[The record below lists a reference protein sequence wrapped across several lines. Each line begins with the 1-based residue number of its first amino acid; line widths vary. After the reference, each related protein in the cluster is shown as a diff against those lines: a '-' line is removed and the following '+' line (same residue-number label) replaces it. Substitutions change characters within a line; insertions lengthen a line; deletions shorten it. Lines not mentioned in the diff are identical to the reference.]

1 MEKQEDCEL
10 RYCIKKGVSDYIWV
24 SAKYSL
30 LRDVGKNKYIF
41 INYYDITEEKKQQ
54 ERLRQQYREKI
65 LQHYLLNDEDVVFL
79 GHCNITQN
87 KILDMVDHVD
97 SGILEQFGTVR
108 EEFFRGI
115 GTLIVDE
122 KEREEFYGKYLNEP
136 SLQAFQ
142 NGIREVSMSCYIEL
156 PHKKGGKYVQFQ
168 VDLVEAP
175 DTGDLTGILT
185 VTDITEKKIRD
196 TIFRRLSAIN
206 YELVV
211 DVDLIHNTY
220 KIVSGYDEIGS
231 EKEGDFLECIRD
243 VGKKVISNDQNYFR
257 RMMHPETI
265 LQYLNEDESY
275 SFTYSCKNKA
285 GAVVTKNMMI
295 TAVDF
300 RLKRICIV
308 RSDITEVLA
317 EERVERKKLEKALE
331 EAEAANRAKSD
342 FLSSMSHDIRTPMN
356 AIMGMTTLA
365 LNNMESKE
373 RVRDYLKKISMS
385 SHHLL
390 SLINDIL
397 DMSQLESERMKL
409 NESCI
414 HLEELLNHL
423 SSIMA
428 SQAQCVGVNFQMES
442 INIRHP
448 FFIGDA
454 LRLKQI
460 FINLLGN
467 AFKFTMEGGYVWF
480 RVEEIPASAY
490 KKVRYRFCVQDTG
503 IGMSENFVKCLF
515 EPFVRDKKVSE
526 VEGTGLGLSI
536 TKGLVELMGGQI
548 QVESKLKEGTAFY
561 VELEFEEADKRTID
575 VSHTQSE
582 TDEKEQNLN
591 GCHFLIAEDNEI
603 NAEILGELLQLWGAE
618 FTVKRD
624 GFQAVEEFRN
634 SKPGIYDMIFMDVQ
648 MPVMNG
654 YEATKIIRSLSRP
667 DAKEIMIVA
676 MTANAFA
683 EDIQA
688 ALEAGMNRH
697 IAKPLD
703 AGLLYNTISQLL
715 KKR

>member
-1 MEKQEDCEL
+1 M
-10 RYCIKKGVSDYIWV
+10 
-24 SAKYSL
+24 
-30 LRDVGKNKYIF
+30 
-41 INYYDITEEKKQQ
+41 
-54 ERLRQQYREKI
+54 
-65 LQHYLLNDEDVVFL
+65 
-79 GHCNITQN
+79 
-87 KILDMVDHVD
+87 
-97 SGILEQFGTVR
+97 
-108 EEFFRGI
+108 
-115 GTLIVDE
+115 
-122 KEREEFYGKYLNEP
+122 
-136 SLQAFQ
+136 
-142 NGIREVSMSCYIEL
+142 
-156 PHKKGGKYVQFQ
+156 
-168 VDLVEAP
+168 
-175 DTGDLTGILT
+175 
-185 VTDITEKKIRD
+185 
-196 TIFRRLSAIN
+196 
-206 YELVV
+206 
-211 DVDLIHNTY
+211 
-220 KIVSGYDEIGS
+220 
-231 EKEGDFLECIRD
+231 
-243 VGKKVISNDQNYFR
+243 
-257 RMMHPETI
+257 
-265 LQYLNEDESY
+265 
-275 SFTYSCKNKA
+275 
-285 GAVVTKNMMI
+285 TKNMMI

-308 RSDITEVLA
+308 RSDITEGLA
-317 EERVERKKLEKALE
+317 EERGERKKLEKALD

-365 LNNMESKE
+365 LNN
-373 RVRDYLKKISMS
+373 
-385 SHHLL
+385 
-390 SLINDIL
+390 
-397 DMSQLESERMKL
+397 
-409 NESCI
+409 
-414 HLEELLNHL
+414 
-423 SSIMA
+423 
-428 SQAQCVGVNFQMES
+428 MES

-603 NAEILGELLQLWGAE
+603 NAEILGELLQVWGAE

-634 SKPGIYDMIFMDVQ
+634 SKPGTYDMIFMNVQ

-667 DAKEIMIVA
+667 DAKEIMILA

-703 AGLLYNTISQLL
+703 EGLLYNTISQLL